1 MTGMYLAT
9 QRMERVKKP
18 ISHWF
23 HGSCAPKRHWR
34 VNSSLGRFQFITY
47 TFRKTHTRATSSR
60 SEVSPSVARKTLSN
74 GQADWRR
81 LLLIHW
87 RHEDEFRPSQS
98 HQSSWRSRAT
108 LLSSK
113 AKHSHVL
120 STNKISVLC
129 CCGIFCRR
137 AYIVRHIFSPAKIY
151 IGFYGIYCHPSP
163 HTVAAD
169 DIRRNSCVYLQWG
182 GVDWG
187 RGDFSIIVFLTT
199 ITIKFSSPLFR
210 DRTTT

>member
-34 VNSSLGRFQFITY
+34 VNSSLGRLQFITY
-47 TFRKTHTRATSSR
+47 TFRKTHTRASPSR
-60 SEVSPSVARKTLSN
+60 SEVSSSVARKTLSN

-87 RHEDEFRPSQS
+87 RNEDEFRPSQS
-98 HQSSWRSRAT
+98 HQSSWRSTAT

-113 AKHSHVL
+113 AKHSHVQ

-137 AYIVRHIFSPAKIY
+137 MSTFTAHIVGNHQSKQLEMTMMIMMMMISWWL
-151 IGFYGIYCHPSP
+151 SL
-163 HTVAAD
+163 
-169 DIRRNSCVYLQWG
+169 YL
-182 GVDWG
+182 
-187 RGDFSIIVFLTT
+187 
-199 ITIKFSSPLFR
+199 
-210 DRTTT
+210 